1 MREDNFLQKFH
12 DLGSADEE
20 KRCRAARGMT
30 VALQGDRLGSED
42 LSYTIRRLVRGAE
55 CELKLCS
62 CMDQRAHH
70 AAINKLD
77 MELDEYMAFDDAS
90 RVAWLAEE
98 LGVRPSDLSFLQALP
113 PALQRNICE
122 TFDSSGTK
130 DGNTLERLEAYAR
143 LMPQPQDAGSGR
155 CRESSSKSGD
165 AEPCRP
171 KQSALSPRHFGNAS
185 ICRGA
190 GSWMVEVI
198 RGQEVEADSVQ
209 NALKI
214 AGPTVVSSP
223 GISDDKAPRCPFAR
237 AFTGICDSYEDDI
250 STFCVSLRD
259 PGPQRK

>member
-42 LSYTIRRLVRGAE
+42 LSYTIRRLVVAAWAFAMKSHAVMQLYMQCQSEFVCFQAWTLEESLVSFSLRRS
-55 CELKLCS
+55 LCPLDAVAIAS
-62 CMDQRAHH
+62 VSTDGGMDQRAHH

-77 MELDEYMAFDDAS
+77 MELDEYMAFDAWTDQTQQ
-90 RVAWLAEE
+90 AWLAEE

-143 LMPQPQDAGSGR
+143 RLPAR
-155 CRESSSKSGD
+155 
-165 AEPCRP
+165 
-171 KQSALSPRHFGNAS
+171 L
-185 ICRGA
+185 
-190 GSWMVEVI
+190 
-198 RGQEVEADSVQ
+198 
-209 NALKI
+209 
-214 AGPTVVSSP
+214 
-223 GISDDKAPRCPFAR
+223 GI
-237 AFTGICDSYEDDI
+237 
-250 STFCVSLRD
+250 LRFV
-259 PGPQRK
+259 